1 MLKVYFFI
9 KRIFIVILVCLM
21 PFLNYAQTATDTSI
35 RRQSMIFDQFIDGK
49 VLLKSGAISEAPLNY
64 LSTDQSILFKKEG
77 VIYTLTDLN
86 SIDTIYLSGIKFVPI
101 NNLVYEVV
109 SDNNKVALLATY
121 NRRLKPLIAT
131 VDHTG
136 SSKQSINVVSNTVSD
151 VYLTRMYKGNYAVEI
166 VKHYWLKNYTKVNKA
181 YRLKDFLNT
190 FKESSQQAIINFEK
204 ANHINYSIESDMI
217 KLLNFCNSN

>member
-1 MLKVYFFI
+1 MLKVYFFKI
-9 KRIFIVILVCLM
+9 AFFIVILVCLI
-21 PFLNYAQTATDTSI
+21 PFFNFAQSANDTSI

-77 VIYTLTDLN
+77 LIYTLTDLN
-86 SIDTIYLSGIKFVPI
+86 SIDTIYLSGMKFVPI

-109 SDNNKVALLATY
+109 SDNGKVALLATY

-136 SSKQSINVVSNTVSD
+136 SSKQSVNTVSNTVSD
-151 VYLTRMYKGNYAVEI
+151 VYLTRLYKGNYAVEI
-166 VKHYWLKNYTKVNKA
+166 AKHYWLKSYAKVNRA

-190 FKESSQQAIINFEK
+190 FKESSQPSIINFEK

>member
-1 MLKVYFFI
+1 MQKTYFFK
-9 KRIFIVILVCLM
+9 KRFFIFVLTFLL
-21 PFLNYAQTATDTSI
+21 PFLSFAQTATDTSI
-35 RRQSMIFDQFIDGK
+35 RRQSMIFEQFIDGK
-49 VLLKSGAISEAPLNY
+49 VLLKSGALSEAPLNY
-64 LSTDQSILFKKEG
+64 LSTDQSILFKKED
-77 VIYTLTDLN
+77 VMYTLTDLN
-86 SIDTIYLSGIKFVPI
+86 SIDTIYISDRKFVPF
-101 NNLVYEVV
+101 NNIVYEVV
-109 SDNNKVALLATY
+109 SNIGKVALLVSY
-121 NRRLKPLIAT
+121 KSRLKPLIAT

-190 FKESSQQAIINFEK
+190 FRESSHQAIINFER
-204 ANHINYSIESDMI
+204 ANHINYTVESDMI

>member
-1 MLKVYFFI
+1 MLQACVLRN
-9 KRIFIVILVCLM
+9 RIFTVTLFCLI
-21 PFLNYAQTATDTSI
+21 PFLNYAQSANDTSI
-35 RRQSMIFDQFIDGK
+35 RRQSMVFDQFIDGK
-49 VLLKSGAISEAPLNY
+49 VLLKSGALSEAPLNY
-64 LSTDQSILFKKEG
+64 LSTDQSILFKKED
-77 VIYTLTDLN
+77 VMYTLTDLN
-86 SIDTIYLSGIKFVPI
+86 SIDTIYISGRKFVPF
-101 NNLVYEVV
+101 NNIVYEVV
-109 SDNNKVALLATY
+109 SNIGKVALLVSY
-121 NRRLKPLIAT
+121 KSRLKPLIAT

-190 FKESSQQAIINFEK
+190 FKESSHQAISNFERD
-204 ANHINYSIESDMI
+204 NHINYSVESDMI

>member
-1 MLKVYFFI
+1 MLKVYFFKI
-9 KRIFIVILVCLM
+9 AIFVAILVFLI
-21 PFLNYAQTATDTSI
+21 PFVNFAQTANDTSI
-35 RRQSMIFDQFIDGK
+35 RRQSLIFEQFVDGK
-49 VLLKSGAISEAPLNY
+49 VLLKSGDISEAPLNY

-86 SIDTIYLSGIKFVPI
+86 SIDTIYILGKRFVPI

-109 SDNNKVALLATY
+109 SDNGKVALLVSY
-121 NRRLKPLIAT
+121 NSRLNPLVAT

-136 SSKQSINVVSNTVSD
+136 SSKQSVNVVSNTVSD
-151 VYLTRMYKGNYAVEI
+151 VYVTRMHKGNYAVEI
-166 VKHYWLKNYTKVNKA
+166 VKHYWLKNYAKVSRA

-190 FKESSQQAIINFEK
+190 FKESSHSAISIFEK
-204 ANHINYSIESDMI
+204 TNHINYSVESDMI

>member
-1 MLKVYFFI
+1 MLQACVLRN
-9 KRIFIVILVCLM
+9 RIFTVTLFFLI
-21 PFLNYAQTATDTSI
+21 PFLNYAQSANDTSI
-35 RRQSMIFDQFIDGK
+35 RRQSMVFDQFIDGK
-49 VLLKSGAISEAPLNY
+49 VLLKSGALSEAPLNY
-64 LSTDQSILFKKEG
+64 LSTDQSILFKKED
-77 VIYTLTDLN
+77 VMYTLTDLN
-86 SIDTIYLSGIKFVPI
+86 SIDTIYISGRKFVPF
-101 NNLVYEVV
+101 NNIVYEVV
-109 SDNNKVALLATY
+109 SNIGKVALLVSY
-121 NRRLKPLIAT
+121 KSRLKPLIAT

-190 FKESSQQAIINFEK
+190 FKESSHQAISNFEK
-204 ANHINYSIESDMI
+204 ANHINYSVESDMI

>member
-1 MLKVYFFI
+1 MLQACVLRN
-9 KRIFIVILVCLM
+9 RIFTVTLFFLI
-21 PFLNYAQTATDTSI
+21 PFLNYAQSANDTSI
-35 RRQSMIFDQFIDGK
+35 RRQSMIFEQFIEGK
-49 VLLKSGAISEAPLNY
+49 VLLKSGALNEAPLNY
-64 LSTDQSILFKKEG
+64 LSTDQSILFKKG
-77 VIYTLTDLN
+77 DLMYTLTDLN
-86 SIDTIYLSGIKFVPI
+86 SVDTIYISGRKFVPF
-101 NNLVYEVV
+101 NNIVYEVV
-109 SDNNKVALLATY
+109 SNIGKVALLATY

-190 FKESSQQAIINFEK
+190 FKESSQPSIINFEK
-204 ANHINYSIESDMI
+204 ANHINYSVESDMI

>member
-9 KRIFIVILVCLM
+9 KRIFIVILVCLI

-49 VLLKSGAISEAPLNY
+49 VLFKSGLISEAPLNY
-64 LSTDQSILFKKEG
+64 LSTDQSILFKKEE
-77 VIYTLTDLN
+77 VMYTLTDLKG
-86 SIDTIYLSGIKFVPI
+86 IDTIYISGRKFVPF
-101 NNLVYEVV
+101 NNTIYEVV
-109 SDNNKVALLATY
+109 SNIGKVALLVSY

-136 SSKQSINVVSNTVSD
+136 SSKQSVNVVSNTVSD

-166 VKHYWLKNYTKVNKA
+166 VKYYWLKNYTKVSRA
-181 YRLKDFLNT
+181 YRLKDFLDT
-190 FKESSQQAIINFEK
+190 FKESSHSAISNFEK
-204 ANHINYSIESDMI
+204 ANHINYSVESDMI

>member
-1 MLKVYFFI
+1 MLKVYFLKIAF
-9 KRIFIVILVCLM
+9 FIVILVCLI
-21 PFLNYAQTATDTSI
+21 PFFNFAQSANDTSI

-77 VIYTLTDLN
+77 LIYTLTDLN
-86 SIDTIYLSGIKFVPI
+86 SIDTIYLSGMKFVPI

-109 SDNNKVALLATY
+109 SDNGKVALLATY

-136 SSKQSINVVSNTVSD
+136 SSKQSVNTVSNTVSD
-151 VYLTRMYKGNYAVEI
+151 VYLTRLYKGNYAVEI
-166 VKHYWLKNYTKVNKA
+166 AKHYWLKSYAKVNRV

-190 FKESSQQAIINFEK
+190 FKESSQPSIINFEK
-204 ANHINYSIESDMI
+204 ANHINYSIESDLI

>member
-1 MLKVYFFI
+1 MQKTYFFK
-9 KRIFIVILVCLM
+9 KRFFIFVLTFLI
-21 PFLNYAQTATDTSI
+21 PFLSFAQTAIDTSI
-35 RRQSMIFDQFIDGK
+35 RRQSMVFDQFIDGK
-49 VLLKSGAISEAPLNY
+49 VLLKSGALSEAPLNY
-64 LSTDQSILFKKEG
+64 LSTDQSILFKKED
-77 VIYTLTDLN
+77 VMYTLTDLN
-86 SIDTIYLSGIKFVPI
+86 SIDTIYISGRKFVPF
-101 NNLVYEVV
+101 NNIVYEVV
-109 SDNNKVALLATY
+109 SNIGKVALLVSY
-121 NRRLKPLIAT
+121 KSRLKPLIAT

-190 FKESSQQAIINFEK
+190 FKESSHQAISNFEK
-204 ANHINYSIESDMI
+204 ANHINYSVESDMI

>member
-1 MLKVYFFI
+1 MLQACVLRN
-9 KRIFIVILVCLM
+9 RIFTVTLFCLI
-21 PFLNYAQTATDTSI
+21 PFLNYAQSANDTSI
-35 RRQSMIFDQFIDGK
+35 RRQSMVFDQFIDGK
-49 VLLKSGAISEAPLNY
+49 VLLKSGALSEAPLNY
-64 LSTDQSILFKKEG
+64 LSTDQSILFKKED
-77 VIYTLTDLN
+77 VMYTLTDLN
-86 SIDTIYLSGIKFVPI
+86 SIDTIYISGRKFVPF
-101 NNLVYEVV
+101 NNIVYEVV
-109 SDNNKVALLATY
+109 SNIGKVALLVSY
-121 NRRLKPLIAT
+121 KSRLKPLIAT

-190 FKESSQQAIINFEK
+190 FKESSHQAISNFEK
-204 ANHINYSIESDMI
+204 ANHINYSLESDLI

>member
-1 MLKVYFFI
+1 MLQAFVLRN
-9 KRIFIVILVCLM
+9 RIFIVILFCLI
-21 PFLNYAQTATDTSI
+21 PFLNYAQSANDTSI

-49 VLLKSGAISEAPLNY
+49 VLFKSGVISEAPLNY
-64 LSTDQSILFKKEG
+64 FSTDQSILFKKEE
-77 VIYTLTDLN
+77 VMYTLTDLKG
-86 SIDTIYLSGIKFVPI
+86 IDTIYISGRKFVPF
-101 NNLVYEVV
+101 NNTIYEVV
-109 SDNNKVALLATY
+109 SNIGKVALLVSY

-136 SSKQSINVVSNTVSD
+136 SSKQSVNVVSNTVSD

-166 VKHYWLKNYTKVNKA
+166 VKYYWLKNYTKVSRA

-190 FKESSQQAIINFEK
+190 FKESSHQAISNFERD
-204 ANHINYSIESDMI
+204 NHINYSVESDMI

>member
-1 MLKVYFFI
+1 MLQACVLRN
-9 KRIFIVILVCLM
+9 RIFTVTLFFLI
-21 PFLNYAQTATDTSI
+21 PFLNYAQSANDTSI
-35 RRQSMIFDQFIDGK
+35 RRQSMVFDQFIDGK
-49 VLLKSGAISEAPLNY
+49 VLLKSGALSEAPLNY
-64 LSTDQSILFKKEG
+64 LSTDQSILFKKED
-77 VIYTLTDLN
+77 VMYTLTDLN
-86 SIDTIYLSGIKFVPI
+86 SIDTIYISGRKFVPF
-101 NNLVYEVV
+101 NNIVYEVV
-109 SDNNKVALLATY
+109 SNIGKVALLVSY
-121 NRRLKPLIAT
+121 KSRLKPLIAT

-190 FKESSQQAIINFEK
+190 FKESSHQAISNFEK
-204 ANHINYSIESDMI
+204 ANHINYSLESDLI

>member
-1 MLKVYFFI
+1 
-9 KRIFIVILVCLM
+9 M

-86 SIDTIYLSGIKFVPI
+86 SIDTIYLSGMKFVPI

-136 SSKQSINVVSNTVSD
+136 SSKQSVNAVSNTVSD
-151 VYLTRMYKGNYAVEI
+151 VYLTRLYKGNYAVEI
-166 VKHYWLKNYTKVNKA
+166 AKHYWLKSYAKVNRA

-190 FKESSQQAIINFEK
+190 FKESSQPAIINFEK
-204 ANHINYSIESDMI
+204 ANHINYSVESDLI